1 MLIHIAVCVTQNN
14 YAERAKPE
22 EEEKEEEGKK
32 KEKEEKEVTQC
43 VIPYI

>member
-14 YAERAKPE
+14 YAERAKP

>member
-22 EEEKEEEGKK
+22 EEKEEEGKK
-32 KEKEEKEVTQC
+32 KEKEEKEETQC